1 MSASPASSGN
11 VVLISGGADGIGRRI
26 AELFLEDGA
35 NVHVCDASAG
45 HIDEFLAANPSA
57 TASLCDISDP
67 DQVAAVYRELEQS
80 GDGLRVL
87 INNAGIAGPAAAVE
101 DIDIDEWRR
110 CIDVNLNG
118 TFYMTRYGIPLLK
131 RTKDAAIINI
141 ASNAGL
147 FGCPHRSPYAAGK
160 WAMIGLT
167 KTWAMELGPHG
178 IRVNAVCPASVEGER
193 VDAVIERDAR
203 QRGVSG
209 DEIRRIYER
218 QSSLRSFVSA
228 DDVAETVLFLASDRA
243 RKISGQAI
251 AVDGHTETL
260 GISLD
265 PVKAP
270 DA

>member
-1 MSASPASSGN
+1 MSTSPPTSNN

-26 AELFLEDGA
+26 AELFLQDGA
-35 NVHVCDASAG
+35 RVHVCDASRE
-45 HIDEFLAANPSA
+45 HIDEFLAANPPA
-57 TASLCDISDP
+57 TASQCDISDP
-67 DQVAAVYRELEQS
+67 DQVDAVYRELEQRR
-80 GDGLRVL
+80 GGLRVL
-87 INNAGIAGPAAAVE
+87 VNNAGVAGPAAAVE

-118 TFYMTRYGIPLLK
+118 SFYMTRQAVPLLK
-131 RTKDAAIINI
+131 RAKDAAIINI

-147 FGCPHRSPYAAGK
+147 FGCPNRSPYAAGK

-178 IRVNAVCPASVEGER
+178 IRVNAVCPASVDGER

-203 QRGVSG
+203 QRGVSAE
-209 DEIRRIYER
+209 EIRRIYER

-228 DDVAETVLFLASDRA
+228 DDVAQTVQFLASDRA

-265 PVKAP
+265 PVTAP
-270 DA
+270 EA